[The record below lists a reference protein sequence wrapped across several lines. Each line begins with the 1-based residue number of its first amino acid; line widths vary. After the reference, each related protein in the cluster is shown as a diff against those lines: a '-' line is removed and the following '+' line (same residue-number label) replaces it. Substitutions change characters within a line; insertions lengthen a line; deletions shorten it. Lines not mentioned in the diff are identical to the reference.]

1 MAKIRKSKFEQKFE
15 NLAVILTKFT
25 GSTVPFIFSFLL
37 ILIWGISGPV
47 FNYSEGW
54 QLVINT
60 GTTIITFLMVFLI
73 QRAQNKDSLAIQLKL
88 NEIIAA
94 TSGASN
100 TLVDIEELNERDL
113 EILRNHYRKLG
124 KLFEK
129 DVDLTK
135 SHTVEEAENTH
146 KRKLKT
152 IK

>member
-25 GSTVPFIFSFLL
+25 GSTVAFIFSFLL

-113 EILRNHYRKLG
+113 EILRTHYRKLG

-135 SHTVEEAENTH
+135 SHTVEEAENRH

>member
-25 GSTVPFIFSFLL
+25 GSTVAFIFSFLL

-100 TLVDIEELNERDL
+100 TLVDIEELKERDL

-135 SHTVEEAENTH
+135 SHTVEEAENRH

>member
-1 MAKIRKSKFEQKFE
+1 MAKKIKDIYEKKFE
-15 NLAVILTKFT
+15 NFAINVNKFT
-25 GSTVPFIFSFLL
+25 GSTTAFISALFLI
-37 ILIWGISGPV
+37 ILWVAAGPV

-73 QRAQNKDSLAIQLKL
+73 QRSQNKDSMAIQLKL

-100 TLVDIEELNERDL
+100 TLVDIEDL
-113 EILRNHYRKLG
+113 SSKDLDILKNHYRQLA

-129 DVDLTK
+129 DVDIKK
-135 SHTVEEAENTH
+135 SHSIEEAEVRN
-146 KRKLKT
+146 KLK
-152 IK
+152 IKTKK

>member
-25 GSTVPFIFSFLL
+25 GSTVAFIFSFLL

-135 SHTVEEAENTH
+135 SHTVEEAENRH